1 MRVSAPARATNEL
14 HDSSFPRFTV
24 LPCTS
29 RVPLSPIGRLCIAAS
44 FKSQSSVPRTAYPF
58 VPNHSTA
65 AAASIRGH
73 ATSSPALKAATRNS
87 DGKSRGNNSE
97 GIVSSPTRTL
107 SLCGAELQSCQKMC
121 GIDPKSNS
129 AILHQFL
136 VASALDPL
144 VRTLT
149 RHLGL

>member
-1 MRVSAPARATNEL
+1 MRGRICEFALADPNDVEHEL
-14 HDSSFPRFTV
+14 TSLDNIGGFERLKIGASFRSSTCNKRTPRFFVSTV
-24 LPCTS
+24 H
-29 RVPLSPIGRLCIAAS
+29 CIAAS

-87 DGKSRGNNSE
+87 DGKSGGNNSE

-107 SLCGAELQSCQKMC
+107 SLCGAEFQRS
-121 GIDPKSNS
+121 
-129 AILHQFL
+129 
-136 VASALDPL
+136 
-144 VRTLT
+144 
-149 RHLGL
+149 